1 MSEQKERTA
10 EQKERL
16 RSRLGRFLEE
26 HDDSTDCC
34 SLDERV
40 EKLTDL
46 REETR
51 PEDTGSDV
59 RLFSVLAN
67 ETRYELLRL
76 LAGASRPLCV
86 CEFAPLFD
94 VSESTVSQ
102 AVGELVDAGLV
113 SREKQG
119 RWRFYET
126 TERGEKAVEMADGI
140 GKRNVG

>member
-1 MSEQKERTA
+1 MSGQERTA

-16 RSRLGRFLEE
+16 RDRLGRFLEE
-26 HDDSTDCC
+26 HDDGTDCC

-40 EKLTDL
+40 ENLTNL
-46 REETR
+46 RDETR
-51 PEDTGSDV
+51 PDDAGSDV

-76 LAGASRPLCV
+76 FVGASRPLCV

-113 SREKQG
+113 EREKRG
-119 RWRFYET
+119 RWRFYEA
-126 TERGEKAVEMADGI
+126 TERGERAVEMADT
-140 GKRNVG
+140 V